1 MDESEKWKG
10 SCSVVSDS
18 SRPHGLQLSRLLHP
32 WHFPGKSTGVGCH
45 CLLRN
50 SSLKTLYYLAFVC
63 SLCSSLVTLLSAPAL
78 LACLFFLEHWASS
91 DPGPLLLPFLCLEI
105 ISFIFFFPLVSPAL
119 KLPLSITSQIQASR
133 ECDPN
138 YHLSPVLLPTLWLW
152 HIKRVIAEVPSCLVL
167 FITLIQFPDYP
178 FSHFTLT
185 LFIGPMLLSFWIM
198 PLSIR
203 TRTLP
208 VCPGDVHLNC
218 ALEMHLPSDSDPG
231 NISSWGLSPGLPMP
245 PHSRQNLDIMS
256 LRRQLPP

>member
-105 ISFIFFFPLVSPAL
+105 ISFIFFFLWCHLLSNYL
-119 KLPLSITSQIQASR
+119 SQLPLKFKQAGSVT
-133 ECDPN
+133 PIIIF
-138 YHLSPVLLPTLWLW
+138 HLFCFPHNGCGTLKGW
-152 HIKRVIAEVPSCLVL
+152 
-167 FITLIQFPDYP
+167 
-178 FSHFTLT
+178 
-185 LFIGPMLLSFWIM
+185 
-198 PLSIR
+198 
-203 TRTLP
+203 
-208 VCPGDVHLNC
+208 
-218 ALEMHLPSDSDPG
+218 
-231 NISSWGLSPGLPMP
+231 
-245 PHSRQNLDIMS
+245 
-256 LRRQLPP
+256 